1 METFEGNI
9 EPVTKSDVLQLFSWD
24 RQRDT
29 TELIGF
35 IARREAAL
43 SEEDADS

>member
-1 METFEGNI
+1 METLEENI
-9 EPVTKSDVLQLFSWD
+9 VEEVTKSDVLQLFTWD

-43 SEEDADS
+43 SEDTDS

>member
-1 METFEGNI
+1 METLEEDI
-9 EPVTKSDVLQLFSWD
+9 EEVTKSDVLQLFTWD

-43 SEEDADS
+43 SEDTDS